1 MVTPAIA
8 LSWEHYT
15 NMENLFWTS
24 SLAILEPKIRE
35 LQRPAVFRDIS
46 DKLIRGVLRKLGLN
60 VEGDLN
66 IGSYDAGKML
76 DDLLRDA

>member
-1 MVTPAIA
+1 VTI
-8 LSWEHYT
+8 
-15 NMENLFWTS
+15 
-24 SLAILEPKIRE
+24 
-35 LQRPAVFRDIS
+35 FRDIS

-76 DDLLRDA
+76 DDLLGDARSITS